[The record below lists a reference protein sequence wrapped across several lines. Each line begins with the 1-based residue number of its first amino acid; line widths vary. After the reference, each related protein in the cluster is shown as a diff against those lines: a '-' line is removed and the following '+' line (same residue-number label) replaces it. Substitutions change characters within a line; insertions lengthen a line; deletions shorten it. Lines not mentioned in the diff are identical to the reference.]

1 MESRKV
7 YLFQRLPDKQDMTGK
22 QFESAFAPEATPKY
36 GTVNKRSS
44 KLDPYKDYI
53 GLRLKEAPQISNRRI
68 LREIKKNEYTGS
80 RSILGEFI
88 KPLREERQ
96 KEATIRFETMPG
108 EQSQVDWS
116 FFGTIQDYGINKR
129 LYCFSMVLGFSRT
142 LYIEFATSCDI
153 FGFIR
158 CHQNAFLYFG
168 GYTRTIL
175 YDNVKTVVL
184 SRCEGNIEWNRKFM
198 DFAGFYGFCPRLCQ
212 PYRARTKGKV
222 ERPFSYIRQDFF
234 IGTKFED
241 MEDLNQKASGWLNTL
256 ANRRTHGTTKELPFE
271 RLKREN
277 LLPLKDRLYDTSFA
291 GQRKVSS
298 DCFISYE
305 GNQYSV
311 PYQHSR
317 RNVTIRAD
325 KERIRIYVPGQSE
338 PAAAHLVFKGK
349 GKDISEPKH
358 FEGLKIKQRQRWQDF
373 KESFLCLSPLSK
385 DYWDGFLASART
397 RSRWWELRKKVEY
410 ERLKENLE
418 KLKLTRILEVLDS
431 HNRLAQE
438 REISYTDYLDGLIQ
452 EEAAFRA
459 DRGTRSRIRFAH
471 FPFIKT
477 IEQFDFSFQPTL
489 NKRKVEELFT
499 LKFIDNQE
507 NVLFLGPPGV
517 GKTHL
522 SIALS
527 SKGLLSRLQGL
538 LWHPFRYDRQAACLF
553 G

>member
-1 MESRKV
+1 MIKMEEWMLIRGLSNGIKEGLSISEIARQTGHDRKTIRKH
-7 YLFQRLPDKQDMTGK
+7 LQ
-22 QFESAFAPEATPKY
+22 AEATPKY

-44 KLDPYKDYI
+44 KLDPYKNYI
-53 GLRLKEAPQISNRRI
+53 GLRLKEVPQISNRRI
-68 LREIKKNEYTGS
+68 LREIKKNGYTGS

-88 KPLREERQ
+88 KPLKEERQ

-142 LYIEFATSCDI
+142 LYIEFTTSCDI
-153 FGFIR
+153 FSFIN

-184 SRCEGNIEWNRKFM
+184 SRCEGNIEWNQKFM
-198 DFAGFYGFCPRLCQ
+198 DFAGFYGFQPRLCR
-212 PYRARTKGKV
+212 PYRAQTKGKI

-256 ANRRTHGTTKELPFE
+256 ANKRIHGTTKELPFE

-277 LLPLKDRLYDTSFA
+277 LLPLKDRLYDTSFV
-291 GQRKVSS
+291 GPRKVSS

-305 GNQYSV
+305 GNRYSV
-311 PYQHSR
+311 PYQYSR

-338 PAAAHLVFKGK
+338 PAAAHQVFKGK

-358 FEGLKIKQRQRWQDF
+358 FEGLKTKQRQRWQDF
-373 KESFLCLSPLSK
+373 KESFLSLSPLAK
-385 DYWDGFLASART
+385 DYWDGFLASARM
-397 RSRWWELRKKVEY
+397 RGRWWELRKILSLCQKHSQEDIDHTLRRALKY
-410 ERLKENLE
+410 EAFGYKYIDGILKDLGRQKISDPLQISVVLENLLSKWE
-418 KLKLTRILEVLDS
+418 IPKVQERPLEVY
-431 HNRLAQE
+431 N
-438 REISYTDYLDGLIQ
+438 
-452 EEAAFRA
+452 
-459 DRGTRSRIRFAH
+459 
-471 FPFIKT
+471 
-477 IEQFDFSFQPTL
+477 QFL
-489 NKRKVEELFT
+489 N
-499 LKFIDNQE
+499 Q
-507 NVLFLGPPGV
+507 
-517 GKTHL
+517 
-522 SIALS
+522 
-527 SKGLLSRLQGL
+527 
-538 LWHPFRYDRQAACLF
+538 
-553 G
+553 